1 MNKTT
6 TPDLD
11 KRILWGWIAIVILA
25 TVVYTVGISHES
37 FWYDEAYSSVIAS
50 YLPWQIPAQ
59 VMVDNHPPL
68 YYILLSLVRIALG
81 NSEWALR
88 SLSVAGAAG
97 LVMLGAGPVRRIF
110 GNRNAFLY
118 AIVVLFTPAILIYA
132 HEARMYSLA
141 ICAVTAGALYGY
153 LAVTENRRRDW
164 VLFCVA
170 TLAGAYLH
178 YYGLIAGF
186 FLHAL
191 VFFWI
196 LIQRREQ
203 LKTYLIVGAVMVV
216 VYLPWLIVFIRQT
229 LSAQKAFWLGP
240 LSWDGV
246 QVAFIQPFAYREQF
260 PTRTFAQFLS
270 DVPLTQ
276 YLAFAL
282 AAILCIGGLI
292 IAWRK
297 GAEREPAQQGAGFGR
312 FVFLAYL
319 GVVLSMMLVSLF
331 LIPVFFS
338 RYLLV
343 VSGLF
348 LLLVSLGMGML
359 PGKYL
364 PWIAAG
370 LFALL
375 NVFTIKDIYT
385 QYFNHPMRQM
395 VEKLDGA
402 VQPNDLIVTSDSY
415 SLGPAFYYW
424 PQAVHYHQN
433 NPYEGRYGDVLNPF
447 VPPLHYE
454 KDLPELLA
462 AHKTF
467 WYITCNTGAS
477 LPIFNVLQGVQGWEP
492 SGPRVI
498 ALEQYSPIMFTA
510 QKYVYKE

>member
-6 TPDLD
+6 TTNLD
-11 KRILWGWIAIVILA
+11 KRILWGWIAIIILA

-37 FWYDEAYSSVIAS
+37 FWYDEAYSAVIAS

-68 YYILLSLVRIALG
+68 YYILLSLVRMALG

-88 SLSVAGAAG
+88 SLSVVGAVG
-97 LVMLGAGPVRRIF
+97 LVALGAGPVRRIF
-110 GNRNAFLY
+110 GDRNAFLY

-153 LAVTENRRRDW
+153 LAVTENRARDW
-164 VLFCVA
+164 VLFGVA

-178 YYGLIAGF
+178 YYGLIAAF
-186 FLHAL
+186 FLHAF
-191 VFFWI
+191 VGFWL
-196 LIQRREQ
+196 LIKRRGQ
-203 LKTYLIVGAVMVV
+203 LKTYLIVGTVV
-216 VYLPWLIVFIRQT
+216 VVAYLPWLIVFIRQT
-229 LSAQKAFWLGP
+229 LSARKAFWLGP
-240 LSWDGV
+240 LSWDAV
-246 QVAFIQPFAYREQF
+246 KVAFIQPFAYREQF
-260 PTRTFAQFLS
+260 PALTFAQFLKG
-270 DVPLTQ
+270 VQLTQ

-282 AAILCIGGLI
+282 AAILCISGLI
-292 IAWRK
+292 IARRK
-297 GAEREPAQQGAGFGR
+297 GAEREGGFGH

-319 GVVLSMMLVSLF
+319 GVVITTLLVSLF
-331 LIPVFFS
+331 LMPLFFS

-359 PGKYL
+359 PSKYL

-370 LFALL
+370 LFATL
-375 NVFTIKDIYT
+375 NIFTLKDIYT
-385 QYFNHPMRQM
+385 QYYNHPMRQL

-402 VQPNDLIVTSDSY
+402 VQPNDLIITSDSY

-424 PQAVHYHQN
+424 PQAAHYYQN
-433 NPYEGRYGDVLNPF
+433 NRFEAPWGDVLKPF

-462 AHKTF
+462 TRQTF
-467 WYITCNTGAS
+467 WYITCSTGAS
-477 LPIFNVLQGVQGWEP
+477 LPIVQVLRGAQGWLPAGMPMRVLEP
-492 SGPRVI
+492 H
-498 ALEQYSPIMFTA
+498 SPVYFWA
-510 QKYVYKE
+510 QKYVRMAAP

>member
-1 MNKTT
+1 MDTT
-6 TPDLD
+6 TTNFD
-11 KRILWGWIAIVILA
+11 KRIVWGWIAIIILA
-25 TVVYTVGISHES
+25 AVMYTVGISHES

-68 YYILLSLVRIALG
+68 YYMLLSLVRMALG

-88 SLSVAGAAG
+88 SLSVAGAVG

-153 LAVTENRRRDW
+153 LAVMENRRRDW

-186 FLHAL
+186 FLQAF
-191 VFFWI
+191 VFFWL
-196 LIQRREQ
+196 LIKRREQ
-203 LKTYLIVGAVMVV
+203 LKTYLIVAAVIVV
-216 VYLPWLIVFIRQT
+216 AYLPWLIVFIRQAM
-229 LSAQKAFWLGP
+229 SATRAFWLGP
-240 LSWDGV
+240 LSWDAV
-246 QVAFIQPFAYREQF
+246 KVAFIQPFAYREQF

-270 DVPLTQ
+270 DVTLTQ

-282 AAILCIGGLI
+282 AVILCISGLI

-297 GAEREPAQQGAGFGR
+297 GAEREAGFGR
-312 FVFLAYL
+312 FVFLVYL
-319 GVVLSMMLVSLF
+319 GVVITTILVSLF
-331 LIPVFFS
+331 LFPLFFS

-348 LLLVSLGMGML
+348 LLLVSLGIGML

-364 PWIAAG
+364 PWIAVG
-370 LFALL
+370 LFAIL

-402 VQPNDLIVTSDSY
+402 VQPDDLVITSDSY
-415 SLGPAFYYW
+415 SLGPAFYYL

-462 AHKTF
+462 THETF

-477 LPIFNVLQGVQGWEP
+477 LPIFKVLQDVPGWERWRP
-492 SGPRVI
+492 SGPRVTVS
-498 ALEQYSPIMFTA
+498 ERYSPIMFMA
-510 QKYVYKE
+510 QKYVHQ